1 MSFKNIPY
9 IVCVFSYQKNRSI
22 FKLPKKVVKTL
33 LTADNAGATDTQY
46 TVRRQFIGT
55 TNASGVVTFNAGSNE
70 TFVSFAEKDFTLSI
84 LTAGDGTGSQGDI
97 VSVSGKTSG
106 HGSGSLTITDSTIL
120 GDSAKVKVTA
130 TLLKTSVTQKTKTT
144 NLMKQLKVLLTDD
157 DGAFGIRS
165 TDRTISLGRA
175 DVFNLVAVFDSEADS
190 DATSKIS
197 RISSTEEP

>member
-1 MSFKNIPY
+1 M
-9 IVCVFSYQKNRSI
+9 
-22 FKLPKKVVKTL
+22 
-33 LTADNAGATDTQY
+33 
-46 TVRRQFIGT
+46 
-55 TNASGVVTFNAGSNE
+55 VTFNAGSNE

-84 LTAGDGTGSQGDI
+84 LSAGDGTGSQGDI

-175 DVFNLVAVFDSEADS
+175 DVFNLVGVFDSQADS
-190 DATSKIS
+190 DAVAPTLTVTGIS
-197 RISSTEEP
+197 GTFTRGEEITGGSSGATARVISTQVGINSRPTVFTPI